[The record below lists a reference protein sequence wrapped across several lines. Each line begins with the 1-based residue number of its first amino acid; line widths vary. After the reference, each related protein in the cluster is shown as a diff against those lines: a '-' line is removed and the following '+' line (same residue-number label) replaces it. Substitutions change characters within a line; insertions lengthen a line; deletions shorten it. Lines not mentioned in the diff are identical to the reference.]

1 MATIRSFKNS
11 KAMKH
16 GILLAFS
23 LALCCNLLA
32 QKVTVSEP
40 IPMRTD
46 LTFEILGEMR
56 GRTLLFRNQSG
67 NSFKIEAFD
76 QDMNKDWSRELDL
89 DRRSPRIVEIAPL
102 DTVFTVLY
110 QYKNR
115 SNTVLKAHKYGPGA
129 NLLDSTEIINLG
141 IIFYSPNFEVVHSE
155 DRSKSLIYFNEKQDI
170 IKILCFDHHRMK
182 MLWQTIVKPADFNYF
197 QNFRHMVVNNQGDM
211 FMVLERNNY
220 RSKREEHHFEVYT
233 YNGAEGRLKVVKV
246 PMPEKLTFDAS
257 FVYDH
262 MNEHLAATGLY
273 SDKNL
278 GRADGFFFFRMDARS
293 VDGFLLTMQ
302 PFESSFVTNLL
313 GKKADK
319 AKGIPEAE
327 VREVVLRRDGGV
339 LLIGE
344 RTRVFQ
350 RNVGNVNRT
359 FYNMNGG
366 RFAVDFYYDE
376 IFVISI
382 HPDGT
387 KHWSTVMHKK
397 QFSQDD
403 EGVYSSFFLLRSAS
417 TLHFLF
423 NDEIK
428 YENTVSEYILKGNG
442 KFKRKSLMS
451 TENLKLRLR
460 FRNAVQINVDTLVIP
475 SERRNRLKLVRIV
488 YD

>member
-1 MATIRSFKNS
+1 MFLQNF

-16 GILLAFS
+16 GVFLALLLALSCS
-23 LALCCNLLA
+23 LIA
-32 QKVTVSEP
+32 QKLTISEP
-40 IPMRTD
+40 IPMRSD
-46 LTFEILGEMR
+46 LTFDILGEMR
-56 GRTLLFRNQSG
+56 GRTLLFRNQNG
-67 NSFKIEAFD
+67 NAFKIQAFD
-76 QDMNKDWSRELDL
+76 QDMHKDWSKELEL
-89 DRRSPRIVEIAPL
+89 DRRSPKIIEVAPL

-110 QYKNR
+110 HYKDR
-115 SNTVLKAHKYGPGA
+115 SNTILKAHKYGPGA
-129 NLLDSTEIINLG
+129 NLLDSTTIMNLG
-141 IIFYSPNFEVVHSE
+141 LIFYTPNFEVVHSE
-155 DRSKSLIYFNEKQDI
+155 DRSKSLIFYSEKQDI
-170 IKILCFDHHRMK
+170 IKVLCFDHQRME
-182 MLWQTIVKPADFNYF
+182 MLWQTIVKPMDFNYF
-197 QNFRHMVVNNQGDM
+197 QNFRHMVVNNRGDM

-220 RSKREEHHFEVYT
+220 RSKREEHQFEIYAYGV
-233 YNGAEGRLKVVKV
+233 ASKRLRTIRV

-257 FVYDH
+257 FIYDH
-262 MNEHLAATGLY
+262 LNGHLTATGLY

-278 GRADGFFFFRMDARS
+278 GRADGFFFFKMDVKS
-293 VDGFLLTMQ
+293 TEGFLLAMQ
-302 PFESSFVTNLL
+302 PFEASFITNLL

-319 AKGIPEAE
+319 AKGVPEAE
-327 VREVVLRRDGGV
+327 VRDVVLRRDGGV

-344 RTRVFQ
+344 RTRGFQ
-350 RNVGNVNRT
+350 RNAGNVNQT
-359 FYNMNGG
+359 FYNMGGG

-403 EGVYSSFFLLRSAS
+403 DGVYSSFFLLRSAS

-460 FRNAVQINVDTLVIP
+460 FRNAVQVGVDTLIIP
-475 SERRNRLKLVRIV
+475 SERRNRLKLVRMV